1 MNLIN
6 KIILNYKSQGIKKT
20 LVKILFQ
27 ITNIVFL
34 KKYLRDKNTKNIL
47 KLKTS
52 EERFSKIYQSNY
64 WIDNES
70 KSGAG
75 SNFES
80 TKNIKFHLPILIKK
94 FNIESI
100 FDAPC
105 GDFNWIDHVLR
116 ETNVDYIG
124 SDIVEELIL
133 SNKKNFQNKKTK
145 FSKLDITKDKLPK
158 SDLMI
163 CRDCLFH
170 LSYADIFSFFK
181 NFLSSEIKYILVTSH
196 LNKEYNFRNKD
207 IVSGDFRLLDIFSE
221 PFNIQKEFIYEF
233 DDRDSLEIKNFKQ
246 MYLFSTKKIRESLQQ
261 NNK

>member
-6 KIILNYKSQGIKKT
+6 KIILSFKSQGTKKT
-20 LVKILFQ
+20 LFKILSQ
-27 ITNIVFL
+27 ITNIIFL

-47 KLKTS
+47 KLKTP

-70 KSGAG
+70 RSGAG

-80 TKNIKFHLPILIKK
+80 TKNIRFHLPILIKK

-116 ETNVDYIG
+116 EVNVNYIG
-124 SDIVEELIL
+124 SDIVDELII
-133 SNKKNFQNKKTK
+133 SNKKKFQNEKTK
-145 FSKLDITKDKLPK
+145 FSKLDITKDRLPK

-196 LNKEYNFRNKD
+196 LNKNYNFKNED
-207 IVSGDFRLLDIFSE
+207 IISGDFRLLDIFSE

-246 MYLFSTKKIRESLQQ
+246 MYLFSAEKIKESLQR
-261 NNK
+261 NNR

>member
-27 ITNIVFL
+27 IINIVFL

-133 SNKKNFQNKKTK
+133 SNKKIFKIKK
-145 FSKLDITKDKLPK
+145 L
-158 SDLMI
+158 
-163 CRDCLFH
+163 
-170 LSYADIFSFFK
+170 
-181 NFLSSEIKYILVTSH
+181 NLV
-196 LNKEYNFRNKD
+196 N
-207 IVSGDFRLLDIFSE
+207 
-221 PFNIQKEFIYEF
+221 
-233 DDRDSLEIKNFKQ
+233 
-246 MYLFSTKKIRESLQQ
+246 
-261 NNK
+261 